1 MREQSFGT
9 ALLSLSKLVRLVGI
23 LLKKNRLLENYYKL
37 SKEQRIQLKKY
48 LCALGTAFLLFL
60 LLINL
65 LHSCTGRDEAIP
77 EQEETM
83 PQHIPVVQELKN
95 VWIPEA
101 ETDRITIF
109 CDGERKTLFIDAA
122 AEDTLPAPEEMREQL
137 ADIELTD
144 DLVTAVTLKTD
155 KITGRV
161 LSADAG
167 GIEIEGM
174 GRIPLAEDYKGYRL
188 YRELAMCTIAD
199 LRFGYAD
206 ADFIR
211 EDGVICGI
219 LSAREETME
228 KIRVLLKT
236 SDFADVLHREVT
248 LTADCDFV
256 LQYGNTEEMREDAFT
271 QGEEVTIGVDSEYFA
286 GERINVVPAALT
298 GRIRLTNV
306 NRSQGTPSYRG
317 HIELLRTEDGIAVVN
332 ELPLEEYL
340 YSVVPSEM
348 PSSYPLEAL
357 KAQAIC
363 ARTYAYGH
371 MLHAAYP
378 QYGAHVDDSTS
389 YQVYNNITESDS
401 TTTAVKETY
410 GSLIQTSEGTPA
422 NTYYYSTSC
431 GVGTTANVWKTEEA
445 QKITY
450 LKSNRLNASYFEQ
463 TENDRT
469 EHTQT
474 MADGYGKIPETQEE
488 NLSEED
494 TFREFI
500 SNTQAGDYESREA
513 WYRWS
518 YQVKEIDVERMCE
531 TLQKRYQANE
541 RLILT
546 LKDGDYISQEV
557 KAFSKVKDISVVK
570 RGAGGVA
577 DEVVIVTDKGTFK
590 VISEY
595 NIRAVLCDGETKVVR
610 QDGSEVSM
618 PNLLPSGFFVIEPS
632 HDKKNV
638 VGYNIIGGGFGH
650 GVGMSQNG
658 AKNMAL
664 QGLNAEQILNFFYEG
679 CEICSGN

>member
-1 MREQSFGT
+1 M
-9 ALLSLSKLVRLVGI
+9 
-23 LLKKNRLLENYYKL
+23 KKSRFIENYHKL

-48 LCALGTAFLLFL
+48 LCVLGLAFLLFL
-60 LLINL
+60 LFLNL
-65 LHSCTGRDEAIP
+65 LHSCSHEENKIP
-77 EQEETM
+77 EQEEEI
-83 PQHIPVVQELKN
+83 PIHIPVVRIVKN
-95 VWIPEA
+95 VWIVEIQNNEITVFVEGEKKIFPIDSAVMA
-101 ETDRITIF
+101 ENVVSSVGQ
-109 CDGERKTLFIDAA
+109 C
-122 AEDTLPAPEEMREQL
+122 REQL
-137 ADIELTD
+137 ADMELTD
-144 DLVTAVTLKTD
+144 EAVTEIVLKQD
-155 KITGRV
+155 KVTGKV
-161 LSADAG
+161 LSADEH
-167 GIEIEGM
+167 GIEIEGQ
-174 GRIPLAEDYKGYRL
+174 GRIPVSPAYQGYRL
-188 YRELAMCTIAD
+188 YGELSMCTIAD
-199 LRFGYAD
+199 LPIGYAA
-206 ADFIR
+206 ADFVV
-211 EDGVICGI
+211 ENGEICGI
-219 LSAREETME
+219 LLAREEAME
-228 KIRVLLKT
+228 NIRVLLKT
-236 SDFADVLHREVT
+236 SDYAELLHRTVT
-248 LTADCDFV
+248 FSADCDIL
-256 LQYGNTEEMREDAFT
+256 LQYGSGENVQEELIT
-271 QGEEVTIGVDSEYFA
+271 QGQEISITADSSYFT
-286 GERINVVPAALT
+286 GERIKVIPTQLT
-298 GRIRLTNV
+298 GRIRLCNV
-306 NRSQGTPSYRG
+306 NRSQGIPAYRG
-317 HIELLRTEDGIAVVN
+317 QLELLRTQDGIAVVN

-348 PSSYPLEAL
+348 PASYPLEAL

-410 GSLIQTSEGTPA
+410 GSLIKTSEGTPA
-422 NTYYYSTSC
+422 DTYYYSTSC
-431 GVGTTANVWKTEEA
+431 GVGTTANIWKTEEA

-463 TENDRT
+463 TENGRT

-474 MADGYGKIPETQEE
+474 MADGYEKIPETQEE
-488 NLSEED
+488 DLGEED

-500 SNTQAGDYESREA
+500 SSTQAGDYESREA

-531 TLQKRYQANE
+531 TLQKRYQTNE

-595 NIRAVLCDGETKVVR
+595 NIRAVLCDGKTKAVR

-618 PNLLPSGFFVIEPS
+618 PNLLPSGFFVMEPS

>member
-1 MREQSFGT
+1 M
-9 ALLSLSKLVRLVGI
+9 GI
-23 LLKKNRLLENYYKL
+23 LLKKNRLPENYYKL

-48 LCALGTAFLLFL
+48 LCVLGLAFLLFL
-60 LLINL
+60 LFVNL
-65 LHSCTGRDEAIP
+65 LHSCSHEENDVPG
-77 EQEETM
+77 QEEEI
-83 PQHIPVVQELKN
+83 PIHVPVVRMLKN
-95 VWIPEA
+95 VWIVEVQNNEITVFA
-101 ETDRITIF
+101 E
-109 CDGERKTLFIDAA
+109 GEKKVFPIDSAVMT
-122 AEDTLPAPEEMREQL
+122 ENVVSSVGQYREQL
-137 ADIELTD
+137 ADMELTD
-144 DLVTAVTLKTD
+144 EAVTEIILKQD
-155 KITGRV
+155 KVTGKV
-161 LSADAG
+161 LSADEIS
-167 GIEIEGM
+167 IEIEGQ
-174 GRIPLAEDYKGYRL
+174 GRIPISSEYKGYCL
-188 YRELAMCTIAD
+188 YGELSMCTIAD
-199 LRFGYAD
+199 LQIGYAA
-206 ADFIR
+206 ADFVVQ
-211 EDGVICGI
+211 DGEICGI
-219 LSAREETME
+219 LLVREEAME
-228 KIRVLLKT
+228 NIRVLLKT
-236 SDFADVLHREVT
+236 SDYAELLHQTVT
-248 LTADCDFV
+248 LSADCDFL
-256 LQYGNTEEMREDAFT
+256 LQYGSGENIREELITQRQEISITADSSYFT
-271 QGEEVTIGVDSEYFA
+271 
-286 GERINVVPAALT
+286 GERIKVIPTQLT
-298 GRIRLTNV
+298 GRIRLCNV
-306 NRSQGTPSYRG
+306 NRSQGIPAYRG
-317 HIELLRTEDGIAVVN
+317 QLELLRTQDGIAVVN

-340 YSVVPSEM
+340 YSVVPGEM
-348 PSSYPLEAL
+348 PASYPLEAL

-410 GSLIQTSEGTPA
+410 GSLIKTSEGTPA

-450 LKSNRLNASYFEQ
+450 LKSKRLNASYFEQ
-463 TENDRT
+463 T
-469 EHTQT
+469 
-474 MADGYGKIPETQEE
+474 E

-500 SNTQAGDYESREA
+500 SSTQAGDYESREA

-546 LKDGDYISQEV
+546 LKDDDYISQEV

-577 DEVVIVTDKGTFK
+577 DEVVIVTDKATFK

-595 NIRAVLCDGETKVVR
+595 NIRAVLCDGKTKAVR

-618 PNLLPSGFFVIEPS
+618 PNLLPSGFFVMEPS

-664 QGLNAEQILNFFYEG
+664 QGLNAEQILDFFYEG

>member
-1 MREQSFGT
+1 M
-9 ALLSLSKLVRLVGI
+9 GI
-23 LLKKNRLLENYYKL
+23 LLKKNRLPENYYKL

-48 LCALGTAFLLFL
+48 LCVLGLAFLLFL
-60 LLINL
+60 LFVNL
-65 LHSCTGRDEAIP
+65 LHSCSHEENDVPG
-77 EQEETM
+77 QEEEI
-83 PQHIPVVQELKN
+83 PIHVPVVRMLKN
-95 VWIPEA
+95 VWIVEVQNNEITVFA
-101 ETDRITIF
+101 E
-109 CDGERKTLFIDAA
+109 GEKKVFPIDSAVMT
-122 AEDTLPAPEEMREQL
+122 ENVVSSVGQYREQL
-137 ADIELTD
+137 ADMELTD
-144 DLVTAVTLKTD
+144 EAVTEIILKQD
-155 KITGRV
+155 KVTGKV
-161 LSADAG
+161 LSADEIS
-167 GIEIEGM
+167 IEIEGQ
-174 GRIPLAEDYKGYRL
+174 GRIPISSEYKGYCL
-188 YRELAMCTIAD
+188 YGELSMCTIAD
-199 LRFGYAD
+199 LQIGYAA
-206 ADFIR
+206 ADFVV
-211 EDGVICGI
+211 EDGEICGI
-219 LSAREETME
+219 LLVREEAME
-228 KIRVLLKT
+228 NIRVLLKT
-236 SDFADVLHREVT
+236 SDYAELLHQTVT
-248 LTADCDFV
+248 LSADCDFL
-256 LQYGNTEEMREDAFT
+256 LQYGSGENIREELITQRQEISITADSSYFT
-271 QGEEVTIGVDSEYFA
+271 
-286 GERINVVPAALT
+286 GERIKVIPTQLT
-298 GRIRLTNV
+298 GRIRLCNV
-306 NRSQGTPSYRG
+306 NRSQGIPAYRG
-317 HIELLRTEDGIAVVN
+317 QLELLRTQDGIAVVN

-340 YSVVPSEM
+340 YSVVPGEM
-348 PSSYPLEAL
+348 PASYPLEAL

-410 GSLIQTSEGTPA
+410 GSLIKTSEGTPA

-450 LKSNRLNASYFEQ
+450 LKSKRLNASYFEQ
-463 TENDRT
+463 T
-469 EHTQT
+469 
-474 MADGYGKIPETQEE
+474 E

-500 SNTQAGDYESREA
+500 SSTQAGDYESREA

-546 LKDGDYISQEV
+546 LKDDDYISQEV

-577 DEVVIVTDKGTFK
+577 DEVVIVTDKATFK

-595 NIRAVLCDGETKVVR
+595 NIRAVLCDGKTKAVR

-618 PNLLPSGFFVIEPS
+618 PNLLPSGFFVMEPS

-664 QGLNAEQILNFFYEG
+664 QGLNAEQILDFFYEG

>member
-1 MREQSFGT
+1 M
-9 ALLSLSKLVRLVGI
+9 
-23 LLKKNRLLENYYKL
+23 KKNRLPENYYKL

-48 LCALGTAFLLFL
+48 LCVLGLAFLLFL
-60 LLINL
+60 LFVNL
-65 LHSCTGRDEAIP
+65 LHSCSHEENDVPG
-77 EQEETM
+77 QEEEI
-83 PQHIPVVQELKN
+83 PIHVPVVRMLKN
-95 VWIPEA
+95 VWIVEVQNNEITVFA
-101 ETDRITIF
+101 E
-109 CDGERKTLFIDAA
+109 GEKKVFPIDSAVMT
-122 AEDTLPAPEEMREQL
+122 ENVVSSVGQYREQL
-137 ADIELTD
+137 ADMELTD
-144 DLVTAVTLKTD
+144 EAVTEIILKQD
-155 KITGRV
+155 KVTGKV
-161 LSADAG
+161 LSADEIS
-167 GIEIEGM
+167 IEIEGQ
-174 GRIPLAEDYKGYRL
+174 GRIPISSEYKGYCL
-188 YRELAMCTIAD
+188 YGELSMCTIAD
-199 LRFGYAD
+199 LQIGYAA
-206 ADFIR
+206 ADFVVQ
-211 EDGVICGI
+211 DGEICGI
-219 LSAREETME
+219 LLVREEAME
-228 KIRVLLKT
+228 NIRVLLKT
-236 SDFADVLHREVT
+236 SDYAELLHQTVT
-248 LTADCDFV
+248 LSADCDFL
-256 LQYGNTEEMREDAFT
+256 LQYGSGENIREELITQRQEISITADSSYFT
-271 QGEEVTIGVDSEYFA
+271 
-286 GERINVVPAALT
+286 GERIKVIPTQLT
-298 GRIRLTNV
+298 GRIRLCNV
-306 NRSQGTPSYRG
+306 NRSQGIPAYRG
-317 HIELLRTEDGIAVVN
+317 QLELLRTQDGIAVVN

-340 YSVVPSEM
+340 YSVVPGEM
-348 PSSYPLEAL
+348 PASYPLEAL

-410 GSLIQTSEGTPA
+410 GSLIKTSEGTPA

-450 LKSNRLNASYFEQ
+450 LKSKRLNASYFEQ
-463 TENDRT
+463 T
-469 EHTQT
+469 
-474 MADGYGKIPETQEE
+474 E

-500 SNTQAGDYESREA
+500 SSTQAGDYESREA

-546 LKDGDYISQEV
+546 LKDDDYISQEV

-577 DEVVIVTDKGTFK
+577 DEVVIVTDKATFK

-595 NIRAVLCDGETKVVR
+595 NIRAVLCDGKTKAVR

-618 PNLLPSGFFVIEPS
+618 PNLLPSGFFVMEPS

-664 QGLNAEQILNFFYEG
+664 QGLNAEQILDFFYEG

>member
-1 MREQSFGT
+1 M
-9 ALLSLSKLVRLVGI
+9 GI
-23 LLKKNRLLENYYKL
+23 LLKKNRLRENYYKL

-48 LCALGTAFLLFL
+48 LCVLGLAFLLFL
-60 LLINL
+60 LFVNL
-65 LHSCTGRDEAIP
+65 LHSCSHEENDVPG
-77 EQEETM
+77 QEEEI
-83 PQHIPVVQELKN
+83 PIHVPVVRMLKN
-95 VWIPEA
+95 VWIVEVQNNEITVFA
-101 ETDRITIF
+101 E
-109 CDGERKTLFIDAA
+109 GEKKVFPIDSAVMV
-122 AEDTLPAPEEMREQL
+122 ENVVSSVSQYREQL
-137 ADIELTD
+137 ADMELTD
-144 DLVTAVTLKTD
+144 EAVTEIILKQD
-155 KITGRV
+155 KVTGKV
-161 LSADAG
+161 LSADEIS
-167 GIEIEGM
+167 IEIEGQ
-174 GRIPLAEDYKGYRL
+174 GRIPVSSEYKGYCL
-188 YRELAMCTIAD
+188 YGELSMCTIAD
-199 LRFGYAD
+199 LQIGYAA
-206 ADFIR
+206 ADFVV
-211 EDGVICGI
+211 EDGEICGI
-219 LSAREETME
+219 LLVREEAME
-228 KIRVLLKT
+228 NIRVLLKT
-236 SDFADVLHREVT
+236 SDYAELLHQTVT
-248 LTADCDFV
+248 LSADCDFL
-256 LQYGNTEEMREDAFT
+256 LQYGSGENIREELITQRQEISITADSSYFT
-271 QGEEVTIGVDSEYFA
+271 
-286 GERINVVPAALT
+286 GERIKVIPTQLT
-298 GRIRLTNV
+298 GRIRLCNV
-306 NRSQGTPSYRG
+306 NRSQGIPAYRG
-317 HIELLRTEDGIAVVN
+317 QLELLRTQDGIAVVN

-340 YSVVPSEM
+340 YSVVPGEM
-348 PSSYPLEAL
+348 PASYPLEAL

-410 GSLIQTSEGTPA
+410 GSLIKTSEGTPA

-450 LKSNRLNASYFEQ
+450 LKSKRLNASYFEQ
-463 TENDRT
+463 T
-469 EHTQT
+469 
-474 MADGYGKIPETQEE
+474 E

-500 SNTQAGDYESREA
+500 SSTQAGDYESREA

-546 LKDGDYISQEV
+546 LKDDDYISQEV

-577 DEVVIVTDKGTFK
+577 DEVVIVTDKATFK

-595 NIRAVLCDGETKVVR
+595 NIRAVLCDGKTKAVR

-618 PNLLPSGFFVIEPS
+618 PNLLPSGFFVMEPS

-664 QGLNAEQILNFFYEG
+664 QGLNAEQILDFFYEG